1 MLQKLGSGSNP
12 LGLLVRFRITPKEMK
27 EKEEKDKDEETGEEK
42 DEGIAGE
49 KEERRR
55 RSGVSALKVK

>member
-1 MLQKLGSGSNP
+1 
-12 LGLLVRFRITPKEMK
+12 MK

-42 DEGIAGE
+42 DEGIAEE

-55 RSGVSALKVK
+55 SGLSALKVK